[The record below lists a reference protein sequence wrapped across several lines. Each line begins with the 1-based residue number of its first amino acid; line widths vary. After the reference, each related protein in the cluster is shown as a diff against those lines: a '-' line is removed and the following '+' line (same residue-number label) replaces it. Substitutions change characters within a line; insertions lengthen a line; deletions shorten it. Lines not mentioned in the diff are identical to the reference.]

1 MHARYKSKRKGNE
14 TEADKIKHHIPLPPI
29 VIPPGNGASIHSFLD
44 HALALLS
51 VLSLLLPMALPLLKL
66 AELILVLDLPFVDRL
81 PGVDGGAIAVGV
93 GGGPVLLVVGYKL

>member
-1 MHARYKSKRKGNE
+1 
-14 TEADKIKHHIPLPPI
+14 
-29 VIPPGNGASIHSFLD
+29 
-44 HALALLS
+44 
-51 VLSLLLPMALPLLKL
+51 MALPLLKL